1 MSQVF
6 NKLYLDVRLNN
17 KDIMTEAVQGDT
29 NSRFLD
35 VYLTDNGVPINLTGH
50 EVRLYGVKGDTTE
63 FYNNGAIIEATN
75 GRCQFELTSQA
86 LSAANDIKAQVV
98 IYYNNVQTLQ
108 TDQFTIKVTQS
119 LISEGA
125 VESSNEY
132 GALVVLFQE
141 LYEAKDLMTTMTQN
155 QGTKGSIATAR
166 GLNTFW
172 QVMEYVAKYMDTDLT
187 NLLNYVL
194 ENADVIGVIN
204 RLGETTDTG
213 GTATAGTVMGKLNNI
228 TSRAVLPG
236 IKTVSVGTSGT
247 TTTINGSGLFFWIST
262 GSNLNSC
269 VITIDGIEVSA
280 SSIGNGAKYC
290 LSAGSVGGAIA
301 LTQISTTAQAIPIPF
316 NSSLII
322 KAPYNVSTDI
332 VYALNS

>member
-17 KDIMTEAVQGDT
+17 KNIETEAVQGDT

-35 VYLTDNGVPINLTGH
+35 VYLSDNSTPINLTGH
-50 EVRLYGVKGDTTE
+50 EVRLYGVKGDTAE
-63 FYNNGAIIEATN
+63 FYNNGTITEAAN

-155 QGTKGSIATAR
+155 QGTKGAIATVR
-166 GLNTFW
+166 DLNTFW

-204 RLGETTDTG
+204 RLGETGDTG
-213 GTATAGTVMGKLNNI
+213 GTSTAGTVYAKLNTLLGYKAGVKSI
-228 TSRAVLPG
+228 QRVT
-236 IKTVSVGTSGT
+236 GTSTSGQTST
-247 TTTINGSGLFFWIST
+247 TYNIST
-262 GSNLNSC
+262 VNSSRC
-269 VITIDGIEVSA
+269 IVLFERLWDTASTT
-280 SSIGNGAKYC
+280 SSIGYS
-290 LSAGSVGGAIA
+290 LSNTNIVVNYPEFSSTGG
-301 LTQISTTAQAIPIPF
+301 
-316 NSSLII
+316 
-322 KAPYNVSTDI
+322 VSYGFWI
-332 VYALNS
+332 VELY

>member
-63 FYNNGAIIEATN
+63 FYNNGTITEATN

-98 IYYNNVQTLQ
+98 IYYNNVQVLQ

-119 LISEGA
+119 LISDSA
-125 VESSNEY
+125 IPSSNEY

-155 QGTKGSIATAR
+155 QGTKGAIATAR
-166 GLNTFW
+166 DLNTFW

-213 GTATAGTVMGKLNNI
+213 GTATAGTVYAKLNTLLGYKAGVKSI
-228 TSRAVLPG
+228 QRVT
-236 IKTVSVGTSGT
+236 GTSTSGQTST
-247 TTTINGSGLFFWIST
+247 TYNIST
-262 GSNLNSC
+262 VNSSRC
-269 VITIDGIEVSA
+269 IVLFERLRDTASTT
-280 SSIGNGAKYC
+280 SSIGYS
-290 LSAGSVGGAIA
+290 LSNTNIVVNYPEFSSTGGVGYG
-301 LTQISTTAQAIPIPF
+301 F
-316 NSSLII
+316 WII
-322 KAPYNVSTDI
+322 EFY
-332 VYALNS
+332 